1 MLKKGFFCRMN
12 LIKMQR
18 KSAIGMY
25 WSTCVGEFYNPEHD
39 QIKKKLLKF
48 FDDYKKKN
56 PISRKGRENFNLYES
71 RYDLHQESNQDL
83 QKVLQ
88 FISKCVFSVFQE
100 ASKGYILERGRETKY
115 RILIRNT
122 WFISYENGG
131 FVAPHT
137 HDNCSWSCVY
147 YVRAAKDANK
157 KNGATFLERPNSRL
171 KSDLGSESFQ
181 HQLENFEPIEGKL
194 VVWPSYVIHGSYP
207 HIGKEKKTIIS
218 ANLAIVEAK

>member
-1 MLKKGFFCRMN
+1 MQQKNEILKHWPTF
-12 LIKMQR
+12 
-18 KSAIGMY
+18 
-25 WSTCVGEFYNPEHD
+25 VGEFYNPEHD
-39 QIKKKLLKF
+39 QIKKKLLAYF
-48 FDDYKKKN
+48 EDYKKKQ
-56 PISRKGRENFNLYES
+56 PSSRKSNENFNLYES
-71 RYDLHQESNQDL
+71 RYNLHEEGNQDL

-115 RILIRNT
+115 RILIRDS

-147 YVRAAKDANK
+147 YVQAAKDANK
-157 KNGATFLERPNSRL
+157 KNGATFLERPNSRS

-207 HIGKEKKTIIS
+207 YIGKVKKTVIS